1 MSGPEKISFVDN
13 VMNKQIDRHYP
24 LSELIEKIRGGEW
37 KDDVEHLRKLI
48 TTEVSKQEQQSFK
61 RKQLPVFYPSVF
73 KKRFTR
79 LNANHSAYATGVVQ
93 FDVDYVVD
101 DIVVQNIRELSEL
114 VYLFKSPSGGLKFG
128 LMTDFSCVEIDE
140 LSHQFRTVYQVVK
153 RYVEDQVDLVLD
165 DSMSNISQGC
175 YVSYDPDALYN
186 DSPEVFSVQ
195 EGVDDRVAA
204 EEVHRSQQAALS
216 PLTVDADDDEVLRAL
231 SHIPHELNY
240 EERQPINISILV
252 HFGVVRGKQI
262 LMGHWVK
269 SDQNKLAQQI
279 DGYCQM
285 VSSGRSSNGVTISTL
300 FHHALKYGFRSEGIN
315 KKPIPSLEPTYN
327 SEIYSKEDAEKKVDT
342 LVSMFFDQSMIHTDS
357 MGVLVEAGLGKTEV
371 VIDRIVEQLVN
382 HPNKKIA
389 YYVPTHKLGD
399 EIANRV
405 TSKIEQKKVSNRSFK
420 NTLRYSGKVRV
431 QNIKG
436 RKHYCTHPFQQ
447 KMDELNSKEE
457 LSSPEQQMKD
467 SFNGFYIDGTVCQNC
482 SESYYCKYVKQF
494 SYQHN
499 LRIYS
504 SDYLLGETASYEYGY
519 VDDGVL
525 VHRVTTDGDEQK
537 PWKPDFVVVDEDVV
551 SKSVDK
557 ETPEVVEA
565 FSPDTPKVIKDVFV
579 EYDNSSDL
587 MESIVKHASDIVC
600 EKMLQDK
607 RLKEWMENEYVPVT
621 GGESINELVKKLDN
635 QTNEPKHY
643 QLLGRFYRMFR
654 AYQYMKNNPLPD
666 TSTTVVD
673 ESVWVK
679 GPNFL
684 CGSIKPLNR
693 RFRGIP
699 ILYLDASGDE
709 SVIKRV
715 LRKNAMEFHSVRV
728 QYQRNVTVKQ
738 VYNSAVTRSWMNGE
752 SNQQKVRSF
761 LDRNGNPPVIS
772 YMKFSKHLNRD
783 DCGWF
788 GNIRGSNHW
797 NESDRLVVVGR
808 EKLHPEV
815 LEERCRK
822 LYGGATIVN
831 ESEYQPL
838 HTERIHVKKVVRMRD
853 GNHQSWVQDE
863 YGDYRMQSLSEHF
876 EKGETYQ
883 ALHRLRL
890 IHGSKQKELLYISNE
905 IVDLTVD
912 KLVDVRS
919 IFKDRPV
926 FDKRIEELVNA
937 INKNGALRNTNKILA
952 SVTALS
958 NGQIAE
964 MKRQDDFIDVVRGQG
979 IEVYSFDGR
988 NKHRKRVTGEVFVGA
1003 GNDNDD
1009 VVRYLES
1016 QGFNAKSLS
1025 TILSE

>member
-1 MSGPEKISFVDN
+1 
-13 VMNKQIDRHYP
+13 
-24 LSELIEKIRGGEW
+24 
-37 KDDVEHLRKLI
+37 
-48 TTEVSKQEQQSFK
+48 
-61 RKQLPVFYPSVF
+61 
-73 KKRFTR
+73 
-79 LNANHSAYATGVVQ
+79 
-93 FDVDYVVD
+93 
-101 DIVVQNIRELSEL
+101 
-114 VYLFKSPSGGLKFG
+114 
-128 LMTDFSCVEIDE
+128 
-140 LSHQFRTVYQVVK
+140 
-153 RYVEDQVDLVLD
+153 
-165 DSMSNISQGC
+165 
-175 YVSYDPDALYN
+175 
-186 DSPEVFSVQ
+186 
-195 EGVDDRVAA
+195 
-204 EEVHRSQQAALS
+204 
-216 PLTVDADDDEVLRAL
+216 
-231 SHIPHELNY
+231 
-240 EERQPINISILV
+240 
-252 HFGVVRGKQI
+252 
-262 LMGHWVK
+262 
-269 SDQNKLAQQI
+269 
-279 DGYCQM
+279 
-285 VSSGRSSNGVTISTL
+285 
-300 FHHALKYGFRSEGIN
+300 
-315 KKPIPSLEPTYN
+315 
-327 SEIYSKEDAEKKVDT
+327 
-342 LVSMFFDQSMIHTDS
+342 
-357 MGVLVEAGLGKTEV
+357 
-371 VIDRIVEQLVN
+371 
-382 HPNKKIA
+382 
-389 YYVPTHKLGD
+389 
-399 EIANRV
+399 
-405 TSKIEQKKVSNRSFK
+405 
-420 NTLRYSGKVRV
+420 
-431 QNIKG
+431 
-436 RKHYCTHPFQQ
+436 
-447 KMDELNSKEE
+447 
-457 LSSPEQQMKD
+457 
-467 SFNGFYIDGTVCQNC
+467 
-482 SESYYCKYVKQF
+482 
-494 SYQHN
+494 
-499 LRIYS
+499 
-504 SDYLLGETASYEYGY
+504 
-519 VDDGVL
+519 
-525 VHRVTTDGDEQK
+525 
-537 PWKPDFVVVDEDVV
+537 
-551 SKSVDK
+551 
-557 ETPEVVEA
+557 
-565 FSPDTPKVIKDVFV
+565 
-579 EYDNSSDL
+579 
-587 MESIVKHASDIVC
+587 
-600 EKMLQDK
+600 
-607 RLKEWMENEYVPVT
+607 
-621 GGESINELVKKLDN
+621 
-635 QTNEPKHY
+635 
-643 QLLGRFYRMFR
+643 MFR

-905 IVDLTVD
+905 IVDWTVD
-912 KLVDVRS
+912 NLVDVRS
-919 IFKDRPV
+919 IFNDRPV

>member
-1 MSGPEKISFVDN
+1 
-13 VMNKQIDRHYP
+13 
-24 LSELIEKIRGGEW
+24 
-37 KDDVEHLRKLI
+37 
-48 TTEVSKQEQQSFK
+48 
-61 RKQLPVFYPSVF
+61 
-73 KKRFTR
+73 
-79 LNANHSAYATGVVQ
+79 
-93 FDVDYVVD
+93 
-101 DIVVQNIRELSEL
+101 
-114 VYLFKSPSGGLKFG
+114 
-128 LMTDFSCVEIDE
+128 
-140 LSHQFRTVYQVVK
+140 
-153 RYVEDQVDLVLD
+153 
-165 DSMSNISQGC
+165 
-175 YVSYDPDALYN
+175 
-186 DSPEVFSVQ
+186 
-195 EGVDDRVAA
+195 
-204 EEVHRSQQAALS
+204 
-216 PLTVDADDDEVLRAL
+216 
-231 SHIPHELNY
+231 
-240 EERQPINISILV
+240 
-252 HFGVVRGKQI
+252 
-262 LMGHWVK
+262 
-269 SDQNKLAQQI
+269 
-279 DGYCQM
+279 
-285 VSSGRSSNGVTISTL
+285 
-300 FHHALKYGFRSEGIN
+300 
-315 KKPIPSLEPTYN
+315 
-327 SEIYSKEDAEKKVDT
+327 
-342 LVSMFFDQSMIHTDS
+342 
-357 MGVLVEAGLGKTEV
+357 
-371 VIDRIVEQLVN
+371 
-382 HPNKKIA
+382 
-389 YYVPTHKLGD
+389 
-399 EIANRV
+399 
-405 TSKIEQKKVSNRSFK
+405 
-420 NTLRYSGKVRV
+420 
-431 QNIKG
+431 
-436 RKHYCTHPFQQ
+436 
-447 KMDELNSKEE
+447 
-457 LSSPEQQMKD
+457 
-467 SFNGFYIDGTVCQNC
+467 
-482 SESYYCKYVKQF
+482 
-494 SYQHN
+494 
-499 LRIYS
+499 
-504 SDYLLGETASYEYGY
+504 
-519 VDDGVL
+519 
-525 VHRVTTDGDEQK
+525 
-537 PWKPDFVVVDEDVV
+537 
-551 SKSVDK
+551 
-557 ETPEVVEA
+557 
-565 FSPDTPKVIKDVFV
+565 
-579 EYDNSSDL
+579 
-587 MESIVKHASDIVC
+587 
-600 EKMLQDK
+600 
-607 RLKEWMENEYVPVT
+607 
-621 GGESINELVKKLDN
+621 
-635 QTNEPKHY
+635 
-643 QLLGRFYRMFR
+643 
-654 AYQYMKNNPLPD
+654 
-666 TSTTVVD
+666 
-673 ESVWVK
+673 
-679 GPNFL
+679 
-684 CGSIKPLNR
+684 
-693 RFRGIP
+693 
-699 ILYLDASGDE
+699 
-709 SVIKRV
+709 
-715 LRKNAMEFHSVRV
+715 MEFHSVRV

-890 IHGSKQKELLYISNE
+890 IHGSKQKELLYISNG